1 MINRDNEIKIPEA
14 WMTMIKKHN
23 SRRAMRQLTTK
34 GGKQIRKIQSEPWN
48 FIQSRLN
55 TSAYRVIWYYQM
67 S

>member
-34 GGKQIRKIQSEPWN
+34 GGKQIRKIKNLKADVSSVRTSSEP
-48 FIQSRLN
+48 LEDL
-55 TSAYRVIWYYQM
+55 RVV
-67 S
+67 

>member
-23 SRRAMRQLTTK
+23 SRRAMRQRTTK